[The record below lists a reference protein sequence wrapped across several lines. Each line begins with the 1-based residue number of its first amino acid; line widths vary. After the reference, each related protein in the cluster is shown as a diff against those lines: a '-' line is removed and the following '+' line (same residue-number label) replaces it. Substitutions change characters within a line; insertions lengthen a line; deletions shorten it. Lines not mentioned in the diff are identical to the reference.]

1 MRREKTLVVGHP
13 LGSMLSYLCEPC
25 PWVNKVIAVAHNYKA
40 FDLRFILNR
49 AILLKWP
56 PELIMNGLKIMCIK
70 MEHLVFLDS
79 VSFLPCSLRNL
90 PEAFVL
96 ATSKSWYPHYFN
108 IEENLDYVG
117 PIPDASYYG
126 ANEMSESER
135 RDFLA
140 RYEIQKKKGAVFD
153 NRRVLETYCQ
163 DDVTVLLQ
171 ACRVFR

>member
-117 PIPDASYYG
+117 PIPDASYY
-126 ANEMSESER
+126 ALMR
-135 RDFLA
+135 
-140 RYEIQKKKGAVFD
+140 
-153 NRRVLETYCQ
+153 
-163 DDVTVLLQ
+163 
-171 ACRVFR
+171 